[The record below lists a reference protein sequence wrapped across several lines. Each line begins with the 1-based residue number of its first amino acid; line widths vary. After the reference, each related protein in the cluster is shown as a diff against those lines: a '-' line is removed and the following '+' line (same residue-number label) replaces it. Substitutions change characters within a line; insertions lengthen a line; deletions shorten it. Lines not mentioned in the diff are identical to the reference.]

1 MGKRMTFSKYLS
13 GLMQNISYPP
23 EIKENENTRQVTMRF
38 KDKDSMTDFFKEI
51 YKKGV
56 RYGEQLGKLQER
68 SKKK

>member
-1 MGKRMTFSKYLS
+1 MTFSKYLS
-13 GLMQNISYPP
+13 GLMENISYPP
-23 EIKENENTRQVTMRF
+23 ESIKDEKTGQLVFRF
-38 KDKDSMTDFFKEI
+38 KNEDAATDFFKEI

>member
-13 GLMQNISYPP
+13 GLMENISYPP
-23 EIKENENTRQVTMRF
+23 ESIKDKKTGQLVLRF
-38 KDKDSMTDFFKEI
+38 KNEDAATDFFKEI